1 MACFSF
7 FYEILIKVEV
17 SAKEKFGTGRISPSY
32 LLLLKTKSYTAIAD
46 CNTYHPRSCHML
58 NQPAIVPFYPLLQ
71 SDWSGQ
77 VPHERL
83 K

>member
-17 SAKEKFGTGRISPSY
+17 SAKEKSGTGRVSPSY
-32 LLLLKTKSYTAIAD
+32 LLILKTKSYTAIAD

-71 SDWSGQ
+71 SD
-77 VPHERL
+77 
-83 K
+83 

>member
-1 MACFSF
+1 M
-7 FYEILIKVEV
+7 
-17 SAKEKFGTGRISPSY
+17 SAKEKSGTRRVSPSY
-32 LLLLKTKSYTAIAD
+32 LLILKTKSYTAIAD

-71 SDWSGQ
+71 SDWGGQ